1 MQHRVGKEW
10 CPDLECKTGFTLVQ
24 FQRPFDT
31 ADASDLRLPVNGAK
45 IGLIHAFATR
55 DPVNGIMIQHTSTST
70 GYVDLQW
77 NLECSPGTY
86 FEVAMLGSRQT
97 SGVVKLGKGAEVVAI
112 NVFFPQLS
120 EQLGSPL
127 FLFSRGR
134 ARGLK
139 LDIALRLVSI

>member
-1 MQHRVGKEW
+1 VQHRVGKEW

-77 NLECSPGTY
+77 NLDCSPGTY

-97 SGVVKLGKGAEVVAI
+97 SGVVKLGKGAEVVFQRYWRLMCFAAI
-112 NVFFPQLS
+112 IRTTRFPFVSFFQGPS
-120 EQLGSPL
+120 KWVE
-127 FLFSRGR
+127 
-134 ARGLK
+134 A
-139 LDIALRLVSI
+139 